1 MAGQRDIIGRDN
13 KYKHDAQASVSSHKP
28 VRKIQMPCLRL
39 LHLFA
44 GIILA
49 LLLAIGGAASPPKPL
64 LLWPGGAP
72 GAKGTEAKDRP
83 TVFVYPAPADK
94 ANGTAVVVFPG
105 KIMSC
110 QRKTVSS
117 FSRHSSGPRSQP
129 NCTFSPAVVTGWDS
143 PRAPLAP
150 NCGLIYAGPGC

>member
-1 MAGQRDIIGRDN
+1 MHRLILFRVLAG
-13 KYKHDAQASVSSHKP
+13 V
-28 VRKIQMPCLRL
+28 
-39 LHLFA
+39 
-44 GIILA
+44 ILS
-49 LLLAIGGAASPPKPL
+49 LLLAIGVTASPPNPL
-64 LLWPGGAP
+64 LLWPDGAP

-83 TVFVYPAPADK
+83 AVFVYPAPADK
-94 ANGTAVVVFPG
+94 ANGTAVVVCPGGGYGGLAISPPG

-143 PRAPLAP
+143 PKAPLAP
-150 NCGLIYAGPGC
+150 NCGPTYAGPGC

>member
-1 MAGQRDIIGRDN
+1 MHRLILFRVLAG
-13 KYKHDAQASVSSHKP
+13 V
-28 VRKIQMPCLRL
+28 
-39 LHLFA
+39 
-44 GIILA
+44 ILS
-49 LLLAIGGAASPPKPL
+49 LLLAIGVTASPPNPL
-64 LLWPGGAP
+64 LLWPDGAP
-72 GAKGTEAKDRP
+72 GAQGTQPKDRP
-83 TVFVYPAPADK
+83 AVFVYPAPADK

-150 NCGLIYAGPGC
+150 NCGPTYAGPGC